1 MTRSDQR
8 ASAVRRRSK
17 EARMKRV
24 FNGVVASYIRDISV
38 RPGQRRTEA
47 GPQPG

>member
-1 MTRSDQR
+1 MTRPDKR
-8 ASAVRRRSK
+8 APAARRRSK

-24 FNGVVASYIRDISV
+24 FDGVVASYIRDISV
-38 RPGQRRTEA
+38 GPGQRRTEA

>member
-38 RPGQRRTEA
+38 GAGQRRTEA